1 MGNDIHICREGR
13 GGGEERRGEE
23 RRGEGSGEIRRRKVG
38 YVVGSTLFDSLSRL
52 LSCER
57 MGKGGSF

>member
-13 GGGEERRGEE
+13 GGRRGEE
-23 RRGEGSGEIRRRKVG
+23 REGSGEIRRRKVG